1 MNQHKNFAIALT
13 ISILSIGI
21 ALSASII
28 KAEEVKADEQTY
40 VYTKGDGAWIVE
52 GSVRSYDAGDFT
64 LIQRKNDYY
73 SRYRRPMIPPHI
85 EKYSLEVFPDADLT
99 SDDQG

>member
-40 VYTKGDGAWIVE
+40 VYTKGDGSWISE
-52 GSVRSYDAGDFT
+52 GSVRSYDAGNFT

-73 SRYRRPMIPPHI
+73 SPIPTTYDYMRI
-85 EKYSLEVFPDADLT
+85 YENIRWKYFLT
-99 SDDQG
+99 KV